1 MANYTDCAVIDRSF
15 GPYAQS
21 CRGGFDFTVLFEE
34 SILTLA
40 PIGFVILISPFRIVH
55 LLQREKKVA
64 PNTLGILK
72 LVSSARG
79 RGSSLFGKIPR
90 DGRYTRLD

>member
-55 LLQREKKVA
+55 LLQREKKVV
-64 PNTLGILK
+64 PNALGILK

-79 RGSSLFGKIPR
+79 R
-90 DGRYTRLD
+90 